1 MKLGFPQKL
10 VISMFVLLIAV
21 AVVAAILV
29 KPPETRYVVVGVA
42 GDTLTLYELAEKL
55 DLQST
60 YFLRGK
66 PYNLK
71 VKVQHYAGLD
81 ELSEAFKAGEVDAV
95 VLRVSDAALFVST
108 HNDSRIIGVDLVQGQ
123 LLLASQ
129 GANISGIDQAIN
141 ASLLEKLG
149 YVDEETFYL
158 FAAYLKD
165 LYNYTIDPA
174 AAVKLAPEEAGEALA
189 TGRVEALVAG
199 QPLASILVAEYNFT
213 VAEWFPNLALK
224 VLGIRDAPETVIVV
238 KSSMVELEPDKLQA
252 LIDLRDQAVDTWL
265 RDVPTTSGFLNE
277 KYNLSERAVLNIYS
291 YLQPPTSGAL
301 DDARIKAIKDLWNL
315 LYDEG
320 YLKVDPTT
328 ISDKVF
334 EKP

>member
-10 VISMFVLLIAV
+10 VISMFALLLVVAV
-21 AVVAAILV
+21 AAAILV

-71 VKVQHYAGLD
+71 VRVQHYASLD
-81 ELSEAFKAGEVDAV
+81 ELSEAFRAGEVDAA

-123 LLLASQ
+123 LLLAPPD
-129 GANISGIDQAIN
+129 ANISGVDQAIN
-141 ASLLEKLG
+141 ATILEKLG
-149 YVDEETFYL
+149 YVDDETLYL
-158 FAAYLKD
+158 FAAYLKN
-165 LYNYTIDPA
+165 LYNYTVDPGT
-174 AAVKLAPEEAGEALA
+174 AVKLAPDEAGKALA

-199 QPLASILVAEYNFT
+199 QPLASILVAEHNFT

-224 VLGIRDAPETVIVV
+224 VLGIRDAPETLIIVRG
-238 KSSMVELEPDKLQA
+238 SMVELEPDKPQA
-252 LIDLRDQAVDTWL
+252 LIDLRDQAVNTWL
-265 RDVPTTSGFLNE
+265 RDVPTTSGFLGE
-277 KYNLSERAVLNIYS
+277 KYNLSEKAVLNIYS

-301 DDARIKAIKDLWNL
+301 DDARIKAIKDLWSL
-315 LYDEG
+315 LHGEG
-320 YLKVDPTT
+320 YLKVDPAT